1 MTTRT
6 ARRPAVVVR
15 PVPPLDPPAG
25 AAPAAMPGLD
35 ELPLP
40 WPGPPGTVLRR
51 PDDPRPPGAHP
62 ACRRFAGL
70 CVEVLNGYRPPA
82 QLRPLTHPHRFT
94 DVTDQL
100 MRRAV
105 RIRMRPAEA
114 ARQGRLVRARRLLV
128 TEPLPGVAEAVLV
141 LEQGETAWAMA
152 MRLEHDPAGHSPP
165 QMQGWRCML
174 LQVV

>member
-1 MTTRT
+1 M
-6 ARRPAVVVR
+6 ASVVVR
-15 PVPPLDPPAG
+15 AAPPLDPPVG
-25 AAPAAMPGLD
+25 AAPPAMPGLD

-40 WPGPPGTVLRR
+40 WPGPPPGPPLRR
-51 PDDPRPPGAHP
+51 PGDPHPPGAHA

-70 CVEVLNGYRPPA
+70 CVEVLNGYRPA
-82 QLRPLTHPHRFT
+82 SQLRPLTHPHRFA

-128 TEPLPGVAEAVLV
+128 TEPLPGIAEAVLV

-152 MRLEHDPAGHSPP
+152 IRLEHDPAGQPPP
-165 QMQGWRCML
+165 QLQGWRCML